1 MKASRLRVG
10 IVGCGNISSQYARDI
25 VAKSQL
31 QLTTCTDLDPSRA
44 AVIARDYGCRAV
56 PTVDDVI
63 AESDLVVNL
72 TFQQQH
78 APVTRQALDSGRH
91 VHTEK
96 PLAMAPNDGHA
107 LVALA
112 RERGVRLGTAP
123 FTLMGEAQQTAW
135 KVLRDGR
142 IGRVRAVLADVSW
155 GMIETWHPAPV
166 PFYEVGPLVDV
177 GVYPLTLI
185 TAMLGPV
192 RRVQAFGRVLL
203 PERHTV
209 DGVPF
214 TLETPDFIVCGLE
227 LEGGVAVRLTA
238 SFYTGHQARREAAVE
253 FHGDAGSLDLE
264 RFDSFDTG
272 LAIAGFGEKEGYA
285 PVPLVRPA
293 AVKFDYARSI
303 VDMAEAIA
311 ENRPH
316 RATGEQAAH
325 VVDVFA
331 AVVES
336 VRTERA
342 VAVTSSFTPPAP
354 MPWAL

>member
-1 MKASRLRVG
+1 VRVG
-10 IVGCGNISSQYARDI
+10 IVGCGNISGQYARDI
-25 VAKSQL
+25 VAKPEL
-31 QLTTCTDLDPSRA
+31 QLVACTDLDPSRA
-44 AVIARDYGCRAV
+44 EVLAGEHGGRAV

-63 AESDLVVNL
+63 AESELVVNL

-78 APVTRQALDSGRH
+78 APVTRQALQAGRH
-91 VHTEK
+91 VHSEK
-96 PLAMAPNDGHA
+96 PLAMAPDEAHA
-107 LVALA
+107 LVGLA
-112 RERGVRLGTAP
+112 RERGVRLGAAP
-123 FTLMGEAQQTAW
+123 FTLLGEAQQTAW

-155 GMIETWHPAPV
+155 GRIETWHPAPV

-203 PERHTV
+203 PERRTL
-209 DGVPF
+209 DGAEF
-214 TLETPDFIVCGLE
+214 TLETPDFLVCGLD

-238 SFYTGHQARREAAVE
+238 SFYTGHQARREAAIE
-253 FHGDAGSLDLE
+253 FHGDTGSLDLE

-272 LAIAGFGEKEGYA
+272 LAIAGFGAKDAYA

-293 AVKFDYARSI
+293 PVRFDYARSI
-303 VDMAEAIA
+303 VDMAQAIA
-311 ENRPH
+311 EDRPH

-342 VAVTSSFTPPAP
+342 VAVTSSFARPTP
-354 MPWAL
+354 MPWAE